1 MRLSVIIPVYNT
13 PQACCDRCLR
23 SVLHDLGLEDEVIC
37 VDDASVADTSFL
49 DDWARRDG
57 RVKVVRLV
65 TNGGQAVARNRGMEI
80 AQGEWLAFV
89 DSDDE
94 VLPGI
99 YGECLETLA
108 RTGSDVAIY
117 GVRTIWPDN
126 GLYKEDL
133 PSYSGAGLPS
143 ADDVRTLRRE
153 RLLNYP
159 WNTVFR
165 RSFLVEKGIQFVDR
179 VSTGEDEVFNADC
192 VVAGVRWCAVR
203 RIGHV
208 YYHGYGSSLGRYRR
222 NEDFAN
228 RAVNDAWRRVWRHF
242 GCPDDTTGM
251 MDEEGLKRA
260 EWRNLWRPQ
269 SPYSLLARLAWLKEN
284 GVRHRAW
291 VFLCMLAFS
300 VLRRWCYFRPLRRWH
315 VRRLYPQVKEVL
327 A

>member
-13 PQACCDRCLR
+13 PQTCCDRCLR
-23 SVLHDLGLEDEVIC
+23 SVLHDLGLEDEVVC
-37 VDDASVADTSFL
+37 VDDASAADTAFL

-57 RVKVVRLV
+57 RVKVVRLA
-65 TNGGQAVARNRGMEI
+65 TNSGQAVARNRGMEL

-99 YGECLETLA
+99 YDECLETLA
-108 RTGSDVAIY
+108 RTGADVAVY
-117 GVRTIWPDN
+117 GVRTVWPDD
-126 GLYKEDL
+126 GLCKEDL
-133 PSYSGAGLPS
+133 PSLSGAGPLS
-143 ADDVRTLRRE
+143 ADDVRTMRRE
-153 RLLNYP
+153 CLFNYP
-159 WNTVFR
+159 WNKVFR
-165 RSFLVEKGIQFVDR
+165 RSFLVEKGIRFVGR
-179 VSTGEDEVFNADC
+179 ASPREDEIFNADC
-192 VVAGVRWCAVR
+192 VVAGARWCAVR
-203 RIGHV
+203 RIGHI

-251 MDEEGLKRA
+251 TDEDGLKRA

-284 GVRHRAW
+284 GVKWRHL
-291 VFLCMLAFS
+291 VFFRMLVFS
-300 VLRRWCYFRPLRRWH
+300 FLRRWCYIRPLRRWH
-315 VRRLYPQVKEVL
+315 VRRTYAKVERLKS
-327 A
+327 